1 MAPGLFLAGLLAV
14 KGYVATHVLTRLV
27 PAFLL
32 AGAMV
37 TFVDRE
43 LVLQYLGRK
52 AGRIRSYSLAAGSS
66 FLIAACPRA
75 VLPAAGG
82 LDYAGAGI
90 GAAFILLSVAPSAN
104 ILSLVYTGNVLGA
117 GMVDSRVVAS
127 LAMAFL
133 GGIAMDLAVGMGAP

>member
-1 MAPGLFLAGLLAV
+1 MARDLFLAGLLAV
-14 KGYVATHVLTRLV
+14 KGYVATHVLTCLV

-52 AGRIRSYSLAAGSS
+52 AGRIRSYSLAAGGS
-66 FLIAACPRA
+66 FLIAACSRA
-75 VLPAAGG
+75 VIPVAGG

-90 GAAFILLSVAPSAN
+90 GAAFILL
-104 ILSLVYTGNVLGA
+104 
-117 GMVDSRVVAS
+117 
-127 LAMAFL
+127 
-133 GGIAMDLAVGMGAP
+133 